1 MTLLFNLEYLDSI
14 STGTTSYI
22 DTLRYYYHK
31 VLVLP
36 PPGVSKKFRRA
47 SMIGTS
53 FLLNPK
59 DLFND
64 KSTDPSYVVQ
74 YIKLAARRDYAMYK
88 VFSITYLDLTLYP
101 DIDRSKISHNPLLKI
116 AGNKLFFKYEEIS
129 HGNRIQ
135 QNQRQSTIQQS

>member
-1 MTLLFNLEYLDSI
+1 MALLFNLEYLDSI
-14 STGTTSYI
+14 ATNTLSYI
-22 DTLRYYYHK
+22 YTLRYFYEK
-31 VLVLP
+31 RMVVP

-47 SMIGTS
+47 SMIGKS

-64 KSTDPSYVVQ
+64 RSTDPSYIVQ

-88 VFSITYLDLTLYP
+88 VFSITHLDLTLYP

-116 AGNKLFFKYEEIS
+116 AGNRLYFKYEEIS
-129 HGNRIQ
+129 NGNRIQ
-135 QNQRQSTIQQS
+135 

>member
-14 STGTTSYI
+14 SVGTVSYI
-22 DTLRYYYHK
+22 DTLKYFYHNI
-31 VLVLP
+31 LVMP
-36 PPGVSKKFRRA
+36 PKGVSKKFSHSR
-47 SMIGTS
+47 MIGTS

-88 VFSITYLDLTLYP
+88 LYNITYLDLTLYP

>member
-14 STGTTSYI
+14 STGTISYI
-22 DTLRYYYHK
+22 DTLRYFYHK
-31 VLVLP
+31 IKVIP

-47 SMIGTS
+47 RMIGS
-53 FLLNPK
+53 SYLLNPK

-64 KSTDPSYVVQ
+64 KSTDPSYIVQ

-88 VFSITYLDLTLYP
+88 LYNTTYLDLSYYP

-135 QNQRQSTIQQS
+135 QNKRQSSIQQS